1 MEDKNPATNTNDRR
15 TVSVAIV
22 GGAII
27 AALLIL
33 STLWINRSE
42 QSGTSEAVH
51 SVSEL
56 YLRELTDRRE
66 QVIAARINVHIG
78 NIQSALKILT
88 PADLQ
93 SVETLSTFLG
103 KMKIFCGVDQFAMTN
118 ADGVIFTPE
127 GVAPNPDEYFF
138 AANMIAEP
146 KIFTYD
152 LSAPDKTVAVA
163 VPVENVTFQGV
174 RIKNC
179 FIRMKMSKF
188 LEGILVHTTA
198 AEMTFFNLYYTS
210 GESLTDAVLGSLD
223 SGTNLIGALNVAE
236 FDSGYSKEQVAF
248 DFENS
253 RGGMASFTYRG
264 VKEMLYYRPVKHT
277 GWLLTYLIR
286 EGQIEDE
293 ISAVS
298 SSMRQRSLLQVG
310 LTVLA
315 MIIVFALIITQARK
329 NTQLMHQK
337 NLADTEN
344 RVKREEME
352 EKLRLQTKLLS
363 EERRRRRQS
372 EMIQALTADYRLVYH
387 LNLDSDEAVCYRVA
401 PELGAQLNRKQS
413 DVVRFQAAMKH
424 YINEFVTPNDRD
436 ELWEFIQPENLR
448 ARLAAVDDEIISHR
462 YKMIRYGEEHYMMLR
477 VAKIDEGL
485 HAVGVGFSNVDE
497 QTRESLARNQ
507 ELAEALAQAQ
517 HANASKT
524 VFLSNMSHDI
534 RTPMNAIIG
543 FTNLALRHF
552 DNRNQVRDS
561 LEKVLTSSNHLLG
574 LINDILDMSRI
585 ESGRVEVAEQE
596 CNLSDLIHN
605 LIHIIQPQI
614 TAKQQKF
621 HIDAFKVRNED
632 VYADQLKV
640 NQVLINILSNAVK
653 YTPSTGS
660 IFFRISQYESDIP
673 GCAKYEFR
681 IKDNGLGMSKEFL
694 KHVFDAFEREE
705 TSTKSGIQGTGLGMS
720 ITKKMVELMGGDIT
734 VESEKDKGSEFT
746 VTLDLKL
753 QHNVKQVAI
762 QELKNLRALVVDDDF
777 NTCESVTTM
786 LKQMGMRSEWTTSP
800 REAVFRAGRALDDDP
815 FSAYIVDWL
824 MPDQNGIETVRQIRR
839 VVGETAPVIIL
850 TAYDYSD
857 IEQEARAAGV
867 TTFCTKPLFM
877 SDLKNALAR
886 AIGGQDDSAG
896 KHDDLSATDF
906 SGRRVLLVE
915 DIEVNREIAMAVLT
929 EIGLEVDDAD
939 DGTVAVQKFKDSP
952 PNHYDI
958 ILMDVQ
964 MPTMNGYDA
973 TRNIRALNR
982 RDSKTVP
989 IVAMTANAF
998 EEDKE
1003 NALNAGMNDHLA
1015 KPLDIPKLI
1024 ETLHKYLK

>member
-1 MEDKNPATNTNDRR
+1 MEEKISTEDKKSRGTT
-15 TVSVAIV
+15 SVAII
-22 GGAII
+22 GGLII
-27 AALLIL
+27 ALLLIL
-33 STLWINRSE
+33 STIWINRSE
-42 QSGTSEAVH
+42 QSGTSEAVQA
-51 SVSEL
+51 VSEF

-66 QVIAARINVHIG
+66 QVITARIKVRVDNMKA
-78 NIQSALKILT
+78 ALKIIS
-88 PADLQ
+88 PNDLQ
-93 SVETLSTFLG
+93 SPETLSAFLG
-103 KMKIFCGVDQFAMTN
+103 KVKTFCDVDQFAFVN
-118 ADGVIFTPE
+118 ANGVIFTPE
-127 GVAPNPDEYFF
+127 GIAPNPDEYFF
-138 AANMIAEP
+138 ADDRIAET
-146 KIFTYD
+146 KIFTYN
-152 LSAPDKTVAVA
+152 LDKQDKSVAV
-163 VPVENVTFQGV
+163 VIPVDNVTFQGV
-174 RIKNC
+174 PIKNC
-179 FIRMKMSKF
+179 FIELSMSKF

-198 AEMTFFNLYYTS
+198 SEMTFFNLYYAD
-210 GESLTDAVLGSLD
+210 GESLTEAVLGGLSNSSNLLNSLD
-223 SGTNLIGALNVAE
+223 EAE
-236 FDSGYSKEQVAF
+236 FNAGYSKEQVAF
-248 DFENS
+248 DFENR

-264 VKEMLYYRPVKHT
+264 VKEMLYYRPVKNT
-277 GWLLTYLIR
+277 GWILTYLIR
-286 EGQIEDE
+286 EGKIEEE

-298 SSMRQRSLLQVG
+298 NDMRRRSITQVLL
-310 LTVLA
+310 TIAA
-315 MIIVFALIITQARK
+315 MLVVFWVIVSQARK
-329 NTQLMHQK
+329 NTHLLHQK
-337 NLADTEN
+337 NLAETEN
-344 RVKREEME
+344 RIKREEME
-352 EKLRLQTKLLS
+352 EKLRLQTQLLS

-401 PELGAQLNRKQS
+401 PEITSQLNRRQS
-413 DVVRFQAAMKH
+413 DVIKFQAAMETYVKEH
-424 YINEFVTPNDRD
+424 VAPNDRE
-436 ELWEFIQPENLR
+436 ELLEFVKPENIR
-448 ARLAAVDDEIISHR
+448 ARLANEEIISHR
-462 YKMIRYGEEHYMMLR
+462 YLMYSYGEEHFMMLR
-477 VAKIDEGL
+477 IARIDAGL
-485 HAVGVGFSNVDE
+485 HAVGVGFANVDE
-497 QTRESLARNQ
+497 QTQESLARNQ

-524 VFLSNMSHDI
+524 TFLSNMSHDI

-543 FTNLALRHF
+543 FTSMALRHF
-552 DNRNQVRDS
+552 ENRGQVKDS
-561 LEKVLTSSNHLLG
+561 LEKVLSSSNHLLG

-605 LIHIIQPQI
+605 LIHIIQPQV

-621 HIDAFKVRNED
+621 QIDAFKVKNED

-720 ITKKMVELMGGDIT
+720 ITKKMVELMGGEIT

-746 VTLDLKL
+746 VTLDLRL
-753 QHNVKQVAI
+753 QHNVKQVPI
-762 QELKNLRALVVDDDF
+762 QELNNLRALVVDDDF
-777 NTCESVTTM
+777 NTCESVTAM

-815 FSAYIVDWL
+815 FNAYIVDWL

-839 VVGETAPVIIL
+839 VVGNTAPVIIL

-857 IEQEARAAGV
+857 IELEAKQAGV

-877 SDLKNALAR
+877 SDLKNALSR
-886 AIGGQDDSAG
+886 AISGREEDN

-906 SGRRVLLVE
+906 SGKRVLLVE
-915 DIEVNREIAMAVLT
+915 DIEVNREIAKAILM
-929 EIGLEVDDAD
+929 EIGLDVEDAC
-939 DGTVAVQKFKDSP
+939 DGTDAVKMVKNSP

-973 TRNIRALNR
+973 TRNIRALKR
-982 RDSKTVP
+982 LDAQTVP

-1003 NALNAGMNDHLA
+1003 NALKAGMNDHLA
-1015 KPLDIPKLI
+1015 KPLDIPKLL

>member
-1 MEDKNPATNTNDRR
+1 MEDKNSAVFNKDRR
-15 TVSVAIV
+15 TVSVAII

-27 AALLIL
+27 AVLLIL

-42 QSGTSEAVH
+42 QVGTSDAVH

-66 QVIAARINVHIG
+66 QVITARINVRIG
-78 NIQSALKILT
+78 NIESALKILS
-88 PADLQ
+88 PNDLQ
-93 SVETLSTFLG
+93 SVETLSAFLG
-103 KMKIFCGVDQFAMTN
+103 KMKTFCGVDQFAMSN
-118 ADGVIFTPE
+118 ANGIIFTPE
-127 GVAPNPDEYFF
+127 GAFQHTDEYFF
-138 AANMIAEP
+138 ADEMIVEP
-146 KIFTYD
+146 KIFTYNLD
-152 LSAPDKTVAVA
+152 AHDKTVAVV
-163 VPVENVTFQGV
+163 VPVSGVVFQGV
-174 RIKNC
+174 PIKNC
-179 FIRMKMSKF
+179 FIRLSMSKF
-188 LEGILVHTTA
+188 LSGILVHTTA
-198 AEMTFFNLYYTS
+198 GEMTFFNLYHTS

-223 SGTNLIGALNVAE
+223 SGTNLLDALGEAKFE
-236 FDSGYSKEQVAF
+236 PGFSKDQINF
-248 DFENS
+248 DFANS
-253 RGGMASFTYRG
+253 RGGMASFNYRG
-264 VKEMLYYRPVKHT
+264 VKEMLYYRPVQHT

-286 EGQIEDE
+286 EGKIEDE

-298 SSMRQRSLLQVG
+298 TAMRNRSIIQVL
-310 LTVLA
+310 LTVTA
-315 MIIVFALIITQARK
+315 MFIVFALIIMQARK
-329 NTQLMHQK
+329 NTALIHQR
-337 NLADTEN
+337 NLAETEN
-344 RVKREEME
+344 RVKQEEME

-401 PELGAQLNRKQS
+401 PEISTLLKRRQS
-413 DVVRFQAAMKH
+413 DVVKFSDAMAH
-424 YINEFVTPNDRD
+424 YIDTYVAPNDRE
-436 ELWEFIQPENLR
+436 ELLQFIKPKNLR
-448 ARLAAVDDEIISHR
+448 ARLANEEMISHR
-462 YKMIRYGEEHYMMLR
+462 YMMIRYGEEHYMLLR
-477 VAKIDEGL
+477 VAKIDDGL
-485 HAVGVGFSNVDE
+485 HAVGVGFANVDE

-507 ELAEALAQAQ
+507 ELTEALAQAE

-543 FTNLALRHF
+543 FTTMALRHF
-552 DNRNQVRDS
+552 ENRTQVKDS
-561 LEKVLTSSNHLLG
+561 LEKVLSSSNHLLG

-585 ESGRVEVAEQE
+585 ESGRVEVSEQA
-596 CNLSDLIHN
+596 CNLSELIHN

-614 TAKQQKF
+614 NAKQQKF
-621 HIDAFKVRNED
+621 HIDAFKVKNED
-632 VYADQLKV
+632 VFADQLKV

-660 IFFRISQYESDIP
+660 IFFRISQYESTLP

-720 ITKKMVELMGGDIT
+720 ITKKMVELMGGTIT

-753 QHNVKQVAI
+753 NQDVKPMTI
-762 QELKNLRALVVDDDF
+762 QELNNMRALVVDDDF
-777 NTCESVTTM
+777 NTCESVTAM

-839 VVGETAPVIIL
+839 VVGDTAPVIIL

-857 IEQEARAAGV
+857 IEQEAKAAGV

-877 SDLKNALAR
+877 SDLKHALSR
-886 AIGGQDDSAG
+886 AIHGHDAEEN
-896 KHDDLSATDF
+896 KHDDLSAIDF
-906 SGRRVLLVE
+906 SGKRVLLVE
-915 DIEVNREIAMAVLT
+915 DIEVNREIAKAVLT
-929 EIGLEVDDAD
+929 EIGLDVDDAD

-952 PNHYDI
+952 PNHYDL

-964 MPTMNGYDA
+964 MPKMNGYEA
-973 TRNIRALNR
+973 TKAIRALMR
-982 RDSKTVP
+982 RDSNTVP

-998 EEDKE
+998 DEDKA
-1003 NALNAGMNDHLA
+1003 NAINAGMNDHLA
-1015 KPLDIPKLI
+1015 KPLDIPKLL

>member
-1 MEDKNPATNTNDRR
+1 MEEKNSPTTDKR

-22 GGAII
+22 GSAII

-66 QVIAARINVHIG
+66 QVITARINVRVE
-78 NIQSALKILT
+78 NIRSALKILS
-88 PADLQ
+88 PNDLQ
-93 SVETLSTFLG
+93 SVETLSAFLG
-103 KMKIFCGVDQFAMTN
+103 KMQTFCDVDQFAMTDAN
-118 ADGVIFTPE
+118 GNVFTPA
-127 GVAPNPDEYFF
+127 GTVNADEYFF
-138 AANMIAEP
+138 AREMIAEP
-146 KIFTYD
+146 EIFTYD
-152 LSAPDKTVAVA
+152 LTAKDKTVAVV
-163 VPVENVTFQGV
+163 VPVENVTFQGA
-174 RIKNC
+174 RNRNC
-179 FIRMKMSKF
+179 FIVLKMSKF

-198 AEMTFFNLYYTS
+198 AEMTFFNLYHTS

-223 SGTNLIGALNVAE
+223 SGTNLMDALKIAE
-236 FDSGYSKEQVAF
+236 FDAGYSAEQVAF
-248 DFENS
+248 DFANN

-264 VKEMLYYRPVKHT
+264 VKEMLYYRPVKQT

-286 EGQIEDE
+286 EGQIESE

-298 SSMRQRSLLQVG
+298 SAMRQRSLLQIG
-310 LTVLA
+310 LTILSMV
-315 MIIVFALIITQARK
+315 IVFALIISQARK
-329 NTQLMHQK
+329 NADLVHQQK
-337 NLADTEN
+337 LTETES

-352 EKLRLQTKLLS
+352 EKLRLQTKLLG

-401 PELGAQLNRKQS
+401 PEISQQFNRRQS
-413 DVVRFQAAMKH
+413 DVVKFQAAMVA
-424 YINEFVTPNDRD
+424 YVNEYVVPNDRED
-436 ELWEFIQPENLR
+436 LLEFVKPENLR
-448 ARLAAVDDEIISHR
+448 ARLANEEIISHR
-462 YKMIRYGEEHYMMLR
+462 YLMTRDGEEHYMMVR
-477 VAKIDEGL
+477 VAKIDEGM
-485 HAVGVGFSNVDE
+485 HAVGVGFANVDE
-497 QTRESLARNQ
+497 QTRASLAKNQ
-507 ELAEALAQAQ
+507 QLAEALAQAQ

-552 DNRNQVRDS
+552 ENRTQVKDS
-561 LEKVLTSSNHLLG
+561 LEKVLSSSNHLLG

-585 ESGRVEVAEQE
+585 ESGRVEVAEQA
-596 CNLSDLIHN
+596 CNLSEVIHN

-614 TAKQQKF
+614 NAKQQKF
-621 HIDAFKVRNED
+621 HVDAFRVKNED
-632 VYADQLKV
+632 VYADRLKI

-653 YTPSTGS
+653 YTPATGE
-660 IFFRISQYESDIP
+660 IFFRISQYDSDLP
-673 GCAKYEFR
+673 GCARYEFR

-720 ITKKMVELMGGDIT
+720 ITKKMVELMGGDIS

-746 VTLDLKL
+746 VTVDLKL
-753 QHNVKQVAI
+753 QHDVKQITI
-762 QELKNLRALVVDDDF
+762 QELNGLRALVVDDDF
-777 NTCESVTTM
+777 NTCESVTAM

-800 REAVFRAGRALDDDP
+800 REAVFRAGRALEDDP

-839 VVGETAPVIIL
+839 VVGSTAPVIIL

-857 IEQEARAAGV
+857 IEPEAKTAGV

-877 SDLKNALAR
+877 SDLKTALSR
-886 AIGGQDDSAG
+886 AINGIYDDDG
-896 KHDDLSATDF
+896 KHDELSATDF
-906 SGRRVLLVE
+906 GGKRVLLVE
-915 DIEVNREIAMAVLT
+915 DIEVNREIAKAVLT
-929 EIGLEVDDAD
+929 EIGLDVDDAD

-952 PNHYDI
+952 PHYYDL

-964 MPTMNGYDA
+964 MPKMNGYDA
-973 TRNIRALNR
+973 TRAIRALTR

-998 EEDKE
+998 DEDKT

-1015 KPLDIPKLI
+1015 KPLDIPKLL
-1024 ETLHKYLK
+1024 ETLSKYLK

>member
-1 MEDKNPATNTNDRR
+1 MPEKNSTESKR
-15 TVSVAIV
+15 TISTALI
-22 GGAII
+22 GGVII
-27 AALLIL
+27 AVLLIL
-33 STLWINRSE
+33 STIWINHLGR
-42 QSGTSEAVH
+42 SGTNDAVQ
-51 SVSEL
+51 SVSEM
-56 YLRELTDRRE
+56 YLRELTARRE
-66 QVIAARINVHIG
+66 QGISSRINDSV
-78 NIQSALKILT
+78 NQMKTALKLLS
-88 PADLQ
+88 PNDLQ
-93 SVETLSTFLG
+93 SVETLSSFLG
-103 KMKIFCGVDQFAMTN
+103 RARTIYGVKQFALVDAN
-118 ADGVIFTPE
+118 GQIFTPE
-127 GVAPNPDEYFF
+127 GIAQNRDQYFF
-138 AANMIAEP
+138 IGERIAET

-152 LSAPDKTVAVA
+152 LSAKNKSVAVV
-163 VPVENVTFQGV
+163 VPVENLTFQGV
-174 RIKNC
+174 PIKSC
-179 FIRMKMSKF
+179 FVQADIQTL
-188 LEGILVHTTA
+188 LEEILLQTTTSGI
-198 AEMTFFNLYYTS
+198 TFFNLYYEN
-210 GESLTDAVLGSLD
+210 GESLTDSVLGNLD
-223 SGTNLIGALNVAE
+223 SGTNIINTLDGAT
-236 FDSGYSKEQVAF
+236 FDAGYSKEQVKF

-253 RGGMASFTYRG
+253 RVGMAIFTFQG
-264 VKEMLYYRPVKHT
+264 DKFMLYYRPVQNT
-277 GWLLTYLIR
+277 EWILSYLIR
-286 EGQIEDE
+286 ENKIGDAIAAVNSDLRNGTIIQILFTIVAMVILFRFI
-293 ISAVS
+293 IS
-298 SSMRQRSLLQVG
+298 
-310 LTVLA
+310 
-315 MIIVFALIITQARK
+315 QARK
-329 NTQLMHQK
+329 NTELLHQK
-337 NLADTEN
+337 NISETEN

-352 EKLRLQTKLLS
+352 EKFRLQTKLLS

-401 PELGAQLNRKQS
+401 PEITALLKRKQS
-413 DVVRFQAAMKH
+413 DVVKFQAAMQN
-424 YINEFVTPNDRD
+424 YVREYVAPNDRE
-436 ELWEFIQPENLR
+436 ELLNFIKPENLR
-448 ARLAAVDDEIISHR
+448 ARLANEEIISHR
-462 YKMIRYGEEHYMMLR
+462 YVMFRFGEEHYMMLR
-477 VAKIDEGL
+477 VAKIDDDL
-485 HAVGVGFSNVDE
+485 HAVGVGFANVDE
-497 QTRESLARNQ
+497 QTQESLARNR

-524 VFLSNMSHDI
+524 TFLSNMSHDI

-543 FTNLALRHF
+543 FTSMALRHF
-552 DNRNQVRDS
+552 DNRNQVKDS
-561 LEKVLTSSNHLLG
+561 LEKVLSSSNHLLG

-605 LIHIIQPQI
+605 LIHIIQPQV

-621 HIDAFKVRNED
+621 HIDAFKVKNED

-660 IFFRISQYESDIP
+660 IFFRISQYESKIP

-720 ITKKMVELMGGDIT
+720 ITKKMVELMGGDIS

-753 QHNVKQVAI
+753 QQNVKQVPI
-762 QELKNLRALVVDDDF
+762 QELKNLRALIVDDDF

-839 VVGETAPVIIL
+839 VVGDTAPVIIL

-857 IEQEARAAGV
+857 IEIEAKQAGV

-877 SDLKNALAR
+877 SDLKNALSR
-886 AIGGQDDSAG
+886 AISGREDSSGG
-896 KHDDLSATDF
+896 HDDLSSTDF
-906 SGRRVLLVE
+906 SGKRVLLVE
-915 DIEVNREIAMAVLT
+915 DIEVNREIAKAILM
-929 EIGLEVDDAD
+929 EIGLDVEDAD
-939 DGTVAVQKFKDSP
+939 DGAVAVQMVKNAP

-964 MPTMNGYDA
+964 MPKMNGYDA
-973 TRNIRALNR
+973 TKNIRALNR
-982 RDSKTVP
+982 RDAQTVP

-1003 NALNAGMNDHLA
+1003 NARKAGMDDHLA
-1015 KPLDIPKLI
+1015 KPLDIPKLL